1 MRAGLIVLVV
11 FATLDGISTLPRNE
25 KNLAIFNVVKF
36 KNEPC
41 YSTSETM
48 NNGNRNGTCFTSTE
62 CEEKNGRAEGN
73 CASGFGI
80 CCVFTKETCGEKV
93 NQNSTYI
100 RNEDYPTAVTTAGSC
115 EYEVEKC
122 DENVCTLRL
131 DFEEFTL
138 DSWAATASDDSGY
151 ICSDTFVVSD
161 LDTGAVV
168 PTICGENTGQHMF
181 IDLGKGSSSGAK
193 LTFTF
198 GAGTSVTDRL
208 FEIRVT
214 QLYCDNPSRPPEGCL
229 QYFVGTEGRLK
240 SFNWDGG
247 NGHLESQAYTM
258 CIRQEKGF
266 CCNKYSLCSTETF
279 FTLGLHMMT
288 ATPGMAQTDG
298 LCTQDYVIIEGSSS
312 QCGNLNPNT
321 NRYCGN
327 NLNDYVMAVANTEI
341 CDCTTPFEVTVI
353 TNAAADG
360 IDGPANDANDVPSK
374 GVCLD
379 YVQIPCA

>member
-1 MRAGLIVLVV
+1 MQWQ
-11 FATLDGISTLPRNE
+11 E
-25 KNLAIFNVVKF
+25 KL
-36 KNEPC
+36 
-41 YSTSETM
+41 
-48 NNGNRNGTCFTSTE
+48 
-62 CEEKNGRAEGN
+62 
-73 CASGFGI
+73 
-80 CCVFTKETCGEKV
+80 
-93 NQNSTYI
+93 I
-100 RNEDYPTAVTTAGSC
+100 RNFHRDIITLIFFSKSTFSVKLFSRKFTWNWFHGKTNMFSPHAV
-115 EYEVEKC
+115 
-122 DENVCTLRL
+122 
-131 DFEEFTL
+131 
-138 DSWAATASDDSGY
+138 
-151 ICSDTFVVSD
+151 
-161 LDTGAVV
+161 
-168 PTICGENTGQHMF
+168 F

-298 LCTQDYVIIEGSSS
+298 LCTQDYVIIEGIIFHKF
-312 QCGNLNPNT
+312 T
-321 NRYCGN
+321 
-327 NLNDYVMAVANTEI
+327 
-341 CDCTTPFEVTVI
+341 
-353 TNAAADG
+353 
-360 IDGPANDANDVPSK
+360 
-374 GVCLD
+374 
-379 YVQIPCA
+379 